1 MIFGAVRG
9 RGGPVEFLPLSG
21 SCVPLIRFA
30 FSDSCREVMRTMS
43 RDNRFDQGRPAPFA
57 PLSRGSRVAPG
68 QNGLGPG
75 FFIAAFPAGIAE
87 PQHAKEKTHGP
98 EICQ

>member
-30 FSDSCREVMRTMS
+30 FSDSLPGIHADDE
-43 RDNRFDQGRPAPFA
+43 
-57 PLSRGSRVAPG
+57 PG
-68 QNGLGPG
+68 QP
-75 FFIAAFPAGIAE
+75 F
-87 PQHAKEKTHGP
+87 
-98 EICQ
+98 